1 MDSKVKTLKNV
12 VSDEHVGDNESQSVA
27 TAEPKPVQATL
38 KKPEDV
44 IITDIPLVYYNETAK
59 TLSIEAV
66 LDLDR
71 KNELF
76 GVYFSCGLVLGLNAT
91 FNSDGSFEN
100 AFKQAA
106 ELKCNGVSGRLLSKN
121 EQVYLNLVAETEEY
135 DRFVNTIKVLH
146 SNGIKAV
153 CWDGSFWCCE
163 GGSRTNGF
171 CLKLNYK
178 NRDFKCNYAD
188 GATASRFAVFFDFD
202 DEQKQKLADL
212 PLDNDYLVKT
222 ELAVV
227 YLNKWTDK
235 FGTTTYRLSITKGLD
250 LNRKDDVW
258 GLQLKT
264 GEVIE
269 LRRKYRSYE
278 KACWL
283 IKDFA
288 YHNYKG
294 LNFVSENEI
303 NSVLTTDISAVESD
317 FNKTVET
324 LSQYGINADKFGGRC
339 WLRGAKEDD
348 CCVKYAALSQ
358 LDFWLGQS
366 DSIDVVSPKQDD
378 FIDRMVVQNVSHAV
392 KTPYPIVYKFGYELL
407 ADDYLRMEYLN
418 NVYGAMIAPRMVVK
432 LTTASSYYDSS
443 IRFYGKSCFKSETKL
458 KEMDTDDFNTRVMQ
472 IVNVLESYGIK
483 SVSVSPCNT
492 FKKVEADNVM
502 FF

>member
-12 VSDEHVGDNESQSVA
+12 VSDEHVGDNEPQSVA

-76 GVYFSCGLVLGLNAT
+76 GVYFSCGLVLGLNIK

-106 ELKCNGVSGRLLSKN
+106 ELKCNGVFGRLPSKN
-121 EQVYLNLVAETEEY
+121 EQVYLSLVAETEEY

-146 SNGIKAV
+146 SNGIKAA

-163 GGSRTNGF
+163 GGSRNNGF

-178 NRDFKCNYAD
+178 TRAFNRKDEENVL
-188 GATASRFAVFFDFD
+188 ASCFAVFFDFD

-227 YLNKWTDK
+227 YLNQKTDK
-235 FGTTTYRLSITKGLD
+235 LMITKGLD
-250 LNRKDDVW
+250 LSRKDDVW
-258 GLQLKT
+258 ALQLKT
-264 GEVIE
+264 GEIIE

-278 KACWL
+278 DAWIL
-283 IKDFA
+283 IQNFT

-303 NSVLTTDISAVESD
+303 NSILTTDISAVESD

-324 LSQYGINADKFGGRC
+324 LSQYGIKADKFGGRC

-348 CCVKYAALSQ
+348 SCVKYAALSQ

-378 FIDRMVVQNVSHAV
+378 FIDRIVVQNVSRAV
-392 KTPYPIVYKFGYELL
+392 KTPYPIVYKFGIELL
-407 ADDYLRMEYLN
+407 ADNYLRMEYLD
-418 NVYGAMIAPRMVVK
+418 NVYGAMLAPRMVVK
-432 LTTASSYYDSS
+432 LTTNSCYYDSS
-443 IRFYGKSCFKSETKL
+443 IRFYGKACFKSETKL
-458 KEMDTDDFNTRVMQ
+458 KEMDTADFNTRVMQ
-472 IVNVLESYGIK
+472 IVNALESYGIK
-483 SVSVSPCNT
+483 SETVLPHNT
-492 FKKVEADNVM
+492 VKKVEADHVL